1 MTTTEHDPPETDGT
15 EELPETVAARPMRR
29 RPMAAGHV
37 VLVMFI
43 AFAVGTLLNADKLM
57 HTAEALPLGTT
68 KRAVAV
74 GLMSPVHWVADH
86 LGITEPHRLMEQAL
100 GKSTKHVKDPF
111 SEFTAPTTTAPPAKV
126 GAKSSTPTHGTTT
139 RTTAKHVQPAGV
151 RRFHPTAKRPLRIY
165 VAGDSLSFEYGLA
178 MGRLAASDPDLEME
192 GSVDYHVATGLARP
206 DVFNWPQELQAQ
218 VKARKPDVVVFMVG
232 SNDDQALQQPNGK
245 TYRPFELGWS
255 YEYSR
260 RAAAV
265 MDQLNHDGVFVVWVG
280 IPVIRNPQRS
290 QGYQLMDS
298 LVNTQ
303 AAVRPNVRFIN
314 PFKMF
319 ADKNGNFQQYL
330 PDPSGTLQKMRAD
343 DGIHFERAGG
353 DLLANVTL
361 QLLNKLYPPAK

>member
-1 MTTTEHDPPETDGT
+1 MTTTEHDPAETEGAD
-15 EELPETVAARPMRR
+15 ELPETVAPQPMRR
-29 RPMAAGHV
+29 RQMAAGHV

-43 AFAVGTLLNADKLM
+43 ALAVGTLLNADKLM
-57 HTAEALPLGTT
+57 QTAQGLPLGTT
-68 KRAVAV
+68 KRSVAV
-74 GLMSPVHWVADH
+74 TLMGPVHWVADH
-86 LGITEPHRLMEQAL
+86 LGITEPHRLIEEAL

-111 SEFTAPTTTAPPAKV
+111 SEFAGTTPSTAPALSATKT
-126 GAKSSTPTHGTTT
+126 STPTRATT
-139 RTTAKHVQPAGV
+139 RATVKAAQPTV
-151 RRFHPTAKRPLRIY
+151 IPRFHPTAKRPLRIY

-178 MGRLAASDPDLEME
+178 IGRLAASHPYLQME

-218 VKARKPDVVVFMVG
+218 VKARKPDVVIFMVG

-265 MDQLNHDGVFVVWVG
+265 MDQLTHDGVFVIWVG
-280 IPVIRNPQRS
+280 IPIIQNPQRS
-290 QGYQLMDS
+290 QGYLLMDS

-314 PFKMF
+314 PFHLF
-319 ADKNGNFQQYL
+319 ADKNGNYQEYM
-330 PDPSGTLQKMRAD
+330 PDPSGQLQKMRAD

-353 DLLANVTL
+353 DLLGGVTL
-361 QLLNKLYPPAK
+361 QLLQKLYPPAK

>member
-1 MTTTEHDPPETDGT
+1 MTTTEHDPPELEGAN
-15 EELPETVAARPMRR
+15 ELPETVAHHPARR

-43 AFAVGTLLNADKLM
+43 ALGVATLLNADKLM
-57 HTAEALPLGTT
+57 RTADALPLGTT

-74 GLMSPVHWVADH
+74 ALMSPVHWFADH
-86 LGITEPHRLMEQAL
+86 LGITEPHRLMEDAL

-111 SEFTAPTTTAPPAKV
+111 SEFTAPTTTATAIGTRSPTRART
-126 GAKSSTPTHGTTT
+126 TP
-139 RTTAKHVQPAGV
+139 RTTAKAKPLLI

-178 MGRLAASDPDLEME
+178 MGRLAASHPYLQME

-206 DVFNWPQELQAQ
+206 DVFNWPQELQTQ
-218 VKARKPDVVVFMVG
+218 VQARKPDVVVFMVG
-232 SNDDQALQQPNGK
+232 SNDDQAMQQPNGK

-280 IPVIRNPQRS
+280 IPIIRNPQRS
-290 QGYQLMDS
+290 QGYLLMDS

-303 AAVRPNVRFIN
+303 ASVRPNVRFIN
-314 PFKMF
+314 PFRMF
-319 ADKNGNFQQYL
+319 ADQNGNFQQYL

-343 DGIHFERAGG
+343 DGIHFERSGG

-361 QLLNKLYPPAK
+361 QLLAKLYPPAK

>member
-1 MTTTEHDPPETDGT
+1 MTTTEHDPELEGAD
-15 EELPETVAARPMRR
+15 ELPDTVAPQAARR

-57 HTAEALPLGTT
+57 NTAEALPLGTT

-74 GLMSPVHWVADH
+74 ALMSPVHWFADH

-100 GKSTKHVKDPF
+100 GKSTKHVKDAF
-111 SEFTAPTTTAPPAKV
+111 SEFTPPSTTTPAPVAT
-126 GAKSSTPTHGTTT
+126 KSSPHSRGTT
-139 RTTAKHVQPAGV
+139 RPTAKPKPLLIT
-151 RRFHPTAKRPLRIY
+151 RFHPSAKRPLRIY

-178 MGRLAASDPDLEME
+178 MGRLAASHPYLQME

-206 DVFNWPQELQAQ
+206 DVFNWPQELQSQ
-218 VKARKPDVVVFMVG
+218 VQARKPDVVVFMVG

-245 TYRPFELGWS
+245 TYRPYELGWS

-265 MDQLNHDGVFVVWVG
+265 MDQLNHDGVFVIWVG
-280 IPVIRNPQRS
+280 IPVIQNPQRS
-290 QGYQLMDS
+290 QGYLLMDS

-303 AAVRPNVRFIN
+303 ASVRPNVRFIN
-314 PFKMF
+314 PYHLF
-319 ADKNGNFQQYL
+319 ADKNGNYQEYF

-353 DLLANVTL
+353 DLLGGVTL
-361 QLLNKLYPPAK
+361 QLLQKLYPPAK

>member
-1 MTTTEHDPPETDGT
+1 MTTTEHDPPETEGAD
-15 EELPETVAARPMRR
+15 ELPDTVAPRPARR
-29 RPMAAGHV
+29 RQMAAGHV

-57 HTAEALPLGTT
+57 NTAEGLPLGTT
-68 KRAVAV
+68 KRSIAV
-74 GLMSPVHWVADH
+74 GLMTPVHWVADH

-100 GKSTKHVKDPF
+100 GKTTKHVKDPF
-111 SEFTAPTTTAPPAKV
+111 SEFTAPTTTTPAKI
-126 GAKSSTPTHGTTT
+126 ASKSPRTRGTTRPT
-139 RTTAKHVQPAGV
+139 VKRVQPVVV
-151 RRFHPTAKRPLRIY
+151 RRFRPTPKRPLRIY

-178 MGRLAASDPDLEME
+178 MGRLAASNPDLEME

-218 VKARKPDVVVFMVG
+218 VQARKPDVVIFMVG

-280 IPVIRNPQRS
+280 IPIIRNPQRS
-290 QGYQLMDS
+290 QGYLLMDS

-303 AAVRPNVRFIN
+303 ASVRPNVRFIN

-353 DLLANVTL
+353 DLLANVTD